1 MEIQTTAT
9 FDELFLKL
17 PRKIQIKADEKTTLF
32 RENPFNTVLRTEKLH
47 PKGYDVRGGR
57 VCLDSLKRFLS
68 GKLPCLMPLP
78 ASEVV

>member
-17 PRKIQIKADEKTTLF
+17 PRKIQTKADEKTKLF

-47 PKGYDVRGGR
+47 PKGHDVSQRWPGLFGQPETIF
-57 VCLDSLKRFLS
+57 KW
-68 GKLPCLMPLP
+68 
-78 ASEVV
+78 